1 MANRVNFS
9 VTCQPIVTLANPTSE
24 SIGGDLAQTDMPK
37 PLGGQGQV
45 QSGETDPSVTVDFT
59 TTTGYSSGTV
69 AYQNINTSATT
80 TTIVADITAR
90 DFAVIRHTGHLYSSA
105 TALGDAT
112 TMSVDIYI
120 ATQIIACLRPNEAIV
135 LPFRGRVNNTP
146 LLGARLNSGTTGV
159 ALEVFVTT

>member
-37 PLGGQGQV
+37 ALGGSGQV
-45 QSGETDPSVTVDFT
+45 ASGETNPSVTVDFS

-69 AYQNINTSATT
+69 AYSNINTSATT
-80 TTIVADITAR
+80 TTIVADISAR
-90 DFAVIRHTGHLYSSA
+90 DFAVIRHTGYEYSGA
-105 TALGDAT
+105 TTLGAAT
-112 TMSVDIYI
+112 TMAVEIWI
-120 ATQIIACLRPNEAIV
+120 GTQPICVIRPGEAIV
-135 LPFRGRVNNTP
+135 LPLRGTTGAV
-146 LLGARLNSGTTGV
+146 LLGARLDSGTTGV

>member
-45 QSGETDPSVTVDFT
+45 QNGETDPSVTLTFG
-59 TTTGYSSGTV
+59 TTTGYGSGTV
-69 AYQNINTSATT
+69 AYQNINTSASTT
-80 TTIVADITAR
+80 SLIADISGRQFLVA
-90 DFAVIRHTGHLYSSA
+90 RHTGHEFSSA

-112 TMSVDIYI
+112 TMAIEI
-120 ATQIIACLRPNEAIV
+120 WIGTQPICVLRPNEAIV
-135 LPFRGRVNNTP
+135 LPLRGIT
-146 LLGARLNSGTTGV
+146 GAVLFGGRLDSGTTGV